1 MTVAHLCH
9 PIVTEIKCDE
19 LDLVSEDWPEGGVG
33 EQVGG
38 EVEEEQAIEGGE
50 KAGGKGGEG
59 VVLQHQLLR
68 RRGKVEGWVKLDED
82 KLLPSARGWRRGE
95 RVRGS

>member
-1 MTVAHLCH
+1 MTEV
-9 PIVTEIKCDE
+9 KCDE
-19 LDLVSEDWPEGGVG
+19 LDLVSEDRSEVGVG

-50 KAGGKGGEG
+50 KAGGEGGEG

-68 RRGKVEGWVKLDED
+68 RVLGLTRLRKGILH
-82 KLLPSARGWRRGE
+82 
-95 RVRGS
+95 